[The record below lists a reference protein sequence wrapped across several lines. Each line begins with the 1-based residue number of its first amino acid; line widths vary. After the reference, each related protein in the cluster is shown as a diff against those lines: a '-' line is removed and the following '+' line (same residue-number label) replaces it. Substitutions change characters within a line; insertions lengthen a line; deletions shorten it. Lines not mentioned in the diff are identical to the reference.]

1 MANTTEQ
8 HGHLDFLKT
17 AEIQNAIIQKLGTAP
32 ASPNEGQIYWDTAL
46 DTFRI
51 YDTGGVAWISMLK
64 DGDYGDVTIA
74 GGETTLTIDNG
85 VVTLAKMADI
95 ATDSFLGRNTAATG
109 IVEVLT
115 MAIATGML
123 DLFSTTTTAQGLV
136 PGSNN
141 GGASVYLD
149 GSGVW
154 STPGG
159 GGTVTSVSAGNGM
172 DFTTI
177 TGSGPVTMGLP
188 ATLTSVTTN
197 GVTTTSHT
205 HTLDISGFSTTVFS
219 DTANIAYLNG
229 TETITGTWTIDTGTS
244 LTITDAPS
252 ASTDAAN
259 KAYVDS
265 VAQGL
270 DAKDSVVAATTV
282 NGALTTAYE
291 NLDVIDGVTLATNDR
306 ILIKDQTAPAENG
319 IYIVNATGAPTRA
332 TDTDIWDELVSA
344 FVFVEEGTVN
354 ADTGW
359 VCTVDAGGTLDTTDV
374 TFTQFSG
381 AGSYTAGNGLDLTG
395 TEFTLGTPSTLTGAT
410 TNAVT
415 ASSHTHAVTTG
426 IADNDIVEIDSV
438 DVASGEYAKFTAAG
452 LESKTVTEM
461 QSELGIIQKYSV
473 AIGDTTTTNFTV
485 THNLGTRDV
494 IVRVRETATPYTY
507 IDVPIEA
514 DTTSAVGIDF
524 LTAPGTDEYT
534 VIVIG

>member
-1 MANTTEQ
+1 
-8 HGHLDFLKT
+8 
-17 AEIQNAIIQKLGTAP
+17 
-32 ASPNEGQIYWDTAL
+32 
-46 DTFRI
+46 
-51 YDTGGVAWISMLK
+51 
-64 DGDYGDVTIA
+64 
-74 GGETTLTIDNG
+74 
-85 VVTLAKMADI
+85 
-95 ATDSFLGRNTAATG
+95 
-109 IVEVLT
+109 

-426 IADNDIVEIDSV
+426 IADNDIVEIDT
-438 DVASGEYAKFTAAG
+438 KIKI
-452 LESKTVTEM
+452 L
-461 QSELGIIQKYSV
+461 I
-473 AIGDTTTTNFTV
+473 
-485 THNLGTRDV
+485 
-494 IVRVRETATPYTY
+494 
-507 IDVPIEA
+507 
-514 DTTSAVGIDF
+514 TSH
-524 LTAPGTDEYT
+524 
-534 VIVIG
+534 